1 MSAAN
6 EKVGGGTYDVVAIT
20 ACPTGIAHTF
30 MAAKGLEDQAAKM
43 GVSIKVETQGSG
55 GAKNVLT
62 AADIAGA
69 KGVIIAADKN
79 VELDRFDGKSVYSC
93 AVTRG
98 INDAEELINIAL
110 AGNAPIHH
118 VSGGAAV
125 QAAAE
130 GESEGLGRR
139 VYKDLMNGVSHML
152 PFVVGG
158 GNGAGL
164 IELGGVERD
173 GLLAENVLA
182 GRQGGA
188 QIGDMGVVRG
198 GDVDGVDIR
207 IGVEILNRVIDLLD
221 AVLVGKSLSLGERA
235 VGNARK
241 LAAGQGK
248 GLSHLVGNNAATDHS
263 PTELGSRKDVV
274 RERLVLD
281 RSKCCFGG
289 CRGVEWSLLGI
300 CHYVSPVS

>member
-20 ACPTGIAHTF
+20 ACPTGIGSHIY
-30 MAAKGLEDQAAKM
+30 GGQRVGRPGSKM

-125 QAAAE
+125 QAAA
-130 GESEGLGRR
+130 RANPR
-139 VYKDLMNGVSHML
+139 VWV
-152 PFVVGG
+152 
-158 GNGAGL
+158 AGS
-164 IELGGVERD
+164 
-173 GLLAENVLA
+173 
-182 GRQGGA
+182 
-188 QIGDMGVVRG
+188 
-198 GDVDGVDIR
+198 IR
-207 IGVEILNRVIDLLD
+207 
-221 AVLVGKSLSLGERA
+221 
-235 VGNARK
+235 
-241 LAAGQGK
+241 
-248 GLSHLVGNNAATDHS
+248 T
-263 PTELGSRKDVV
+263 
-274 RERLVLD
+274 
-281 RSKCCFGG
+281 
-289 CRGVEWSLLGI
+289 
-300 CHYVSPVS
+300 

>member
-1 MSAAN
+1 MSATN
-6 EKVGGGTYDVVAIT
+6 EKTGGGTYDVVAIT

-43 GVSIKVETQGSG
+43 DVSIKVETQGSG

-69 KGVIIAADKN
+69 TGVIIAADKN
-79 VELDRFDGKSVYSC
+79 VELDRFDGKPVYSC

-118 VSGGAAV
+118 VAGGASAQPAV
-125 QAAAE
+125 E

-158 GNGAGL
+158 GILMAL
-164 IELGGVERD
+164 SFKTL
-173 GLLAENVLA
+173 
-182 GRQGGA
+182 
-188 QIGDMGVVRG
+188 VRWP
-198 GDVDGVDIR
+198 R
-207 IGVEILNRVIDLLD
+207 
-221 AVLVGKSLSLGERA
+221 S
-235 VGNARK
+235 
-241 LAAGQGK
+241 GQ
-248 GLSHLVGNNAATDHS
+248 L
-263 PTELGSRKDVV
+263 
-274 RERLVLD
+274 
-281 RSKCCFGG
+281 
-289 CRGVEWSLLGI
+289 
-300 CHYVSPVS
+300 